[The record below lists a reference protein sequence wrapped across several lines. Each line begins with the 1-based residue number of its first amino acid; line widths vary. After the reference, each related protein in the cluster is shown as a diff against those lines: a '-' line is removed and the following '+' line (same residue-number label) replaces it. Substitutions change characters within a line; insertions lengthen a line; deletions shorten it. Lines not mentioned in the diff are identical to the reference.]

1 MKTSIHFELTDS
13 EAKEVLDCLVV
24 ESEDP
29 DSAFASPDCRVLAKF
44 RDAVKSRRKTVD
56 LTESEAE
63 NVFSYL
69 VVELENCE
77 IESRRGDY
85 QPGER
90 DSDCGVSYRKAV
102 RLLKSSIW
110 KLSAAM
116 R

>member
-1 MKTSIHFELTDS
+1 MKKAHSIQLALTNS
-13 EAKEVLDCLVV
+13 EAEEVLDCLVV

-29 DSAFASPDCRVLAKF
+29 DSSFADGRVVSKF
-44 RDAVKSRRKTVD
+44 KDRKKTNTVD
-56 LTESEAE
+56 LTESEAKD
-63 NVFSYL
+63 VFSYL
-69 VVELENCE
+69 VAELENCE

-102 RLLKSSIW
+102 RLLKSSIQ
-110 KLSAAM
+110 KLSNAM